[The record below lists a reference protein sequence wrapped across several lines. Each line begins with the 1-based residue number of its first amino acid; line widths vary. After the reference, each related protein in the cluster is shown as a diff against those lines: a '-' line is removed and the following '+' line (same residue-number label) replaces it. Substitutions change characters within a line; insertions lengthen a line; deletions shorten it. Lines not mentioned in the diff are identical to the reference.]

1 MGNTFKDKYFVK
13 KREVLQTN
21 RKSKCGPEKRK
32 FVTGI
37 GTQRRRRVV
46 DTGSAVGLVG
56 PGETSDRDPRLREFA
71 QSHGLT
77 VAITPILTKGR
88 GQPPAIFQ
96 MFDP

>member
-21 RKSKCGPEKRK
+21 RKSKGGPEKRK

-56 PGETSDRDPRLREFA
+56 LAKRATGT
-71 QSHGLT
+71 
-77 VAITPILTKGR
+77 R
-88 GQPPAIFQ
+88 GCESLLKVTG
-96 MFDP
+96 